1 MHKNVKKNTDLSFA
15 VSPYN
20 IKDELH
26 FNVKIRKERKI
37 LITQVSKTLQ
47 CKNEKKKVIQ
57 RLGKNSLYTLSLFLR
72 QYIVKIKTLY
82 QKS

>member
-1 MHKNVKKNTDLSFA
+1 M
-15 VSPYN
+15 
-20 IKDELH
+20 
-26 FNVKIRKERKI
+26 

-47 CKNEKKKVIQ
+47 CKNIKKKVIQ
-57 RLGKNSLYTLSLFLR
+57 RLHKKSLYTDSLFLR